1 MMQYS
6 VGRCGYPLK
15 SVDLLAGRD
24 VGLEMQEM
32 RHIFSLHC
40 SPTRQSVW
48 PRQANLQ
55 VPPWQVEPPSQSP
68 SARQPWLSLM
78 QVLWS
83 SGLGMKPCR
92 H

>member
-32 RHIFSLHC
+32 S
-40 SPTRQSVW
+40 
-48 PRQANLQ
+48 QAETPNRGAQ
-55 VPPWQVEPPSQSP
+55 VSVPPLRPGAQLE
-68 SARQPWLSLM
+68 R
-78 QVLWS
+78 
-83 SGLGMKPCR
+83 GGGR
-92 H
+92 N

>member
-32 RHIFSLHC
+32 S
-40 SPTRQSVW
+40 
-48 PRQANLQ
+48 QAETPNRGAQ
-55 VPPWQVEPPSQSP
+55 VSVPPTPRRSVGEGRGKKLKGELCSE
-68 SARQPWLSLM
+68 
-78 QVLWS
+78 V
-83 SGLGMKPCR
+83 
-92 H
+92 